1 MNDFFK
7 LVRKDEYEKEE
18 QYQKSLLESKA
29 EFDDYVKNKVKN
41 SAYPL
46 QKLNYSLNVA
56 KKVMCEVFSE
66 LYMNSIPI
74 DDYIQYRDTL
84 YETASS
90 MMMDEMSDVKNMKQL
105 KARFENASP
114 YIKNMV
120 TIAESIAEKKAEEI
134 CKKDEEFPRD
144 VMLDS
149 DDIKIIDNFEKI
161 QGKDIYAN
169 DIKDRVVDVYEA
181 EAKLA
186 QDQQEKTQKIVDEL
200 SKKNN
205 DTITESVLNNG
216 IRLAEGNRPKTLFNA
231 IFMNKSK
238 HILNESGAG
247 ADLDSYKED
256 VLVETLCTYT
266 LLECIHALGIRT
278 IDSNE
283 REKLKTRF
291 LVS

>member
-18 QYQKSLLESKA
+18 QYKKSLNETHN
-29 EFDDYVKNKVKN
+29 EFNNYVKNKVKK
-41 SAYPL
+41 STYPL
-46 QKLNYSLNVA
+46 KKMNYSLDVA

-74 DDYIQYRDTL
+74 DDYIQYRERL

-90 MMMDEMSDVKNMKQL
+90 MMMDEMSDVKSMKQL
-105 KARFENASP
+105 RSRFENASP

-120 TIAESIAEKKAEEI
+120 SIAEAIGEKKAEEV

-149 DDIKIIDNFEKI
+149 DDIKIIDNFEKM
-161 QGKDIYAN
+161 QGKDIYA
-169 DIKDRVVDVYEA
+169 DEIKDRVVDVYEA

-186 QDQQEKTQKIVDEL
+186 QDQQDKTQKIVDEL

-216 IRLAEGNRPKTLFNA
+216 IKLAEGNRPKTLFNA

-238 HILNESGAG
+238 HILNESGSG

-256 VLVETLCTYT
+256 ILVETLCTYT

-283 REKLKTRF
+283 REKIKTKF
-291 LVS
+291 LIS